1 MSLAVTNFDGH
12 NFSGVTALGGKTPVT
27 VSGGSNSYALP
38 VNNTAGFGGTFNGS
52 FYGPQAAN
60 TAGNF
65 SAQSTAG
72 PSYIASGI
80 YAGKR

>member
-1 MSLAVTNFDGH
+1 MNLAVTNFDGH
-12 NFSGVTALGGKTPVT
+12 NFRGTTPLNGRSPAAVTSAV
-27 VSGGSNSYALP
+27 NSYALP
-38 VNNTAGFGGTFNGS
+38 INNTAGFNGSFNGS

-65 SAQSTAG
+65 SVQSTAG

-80 YAGKR
+80 YAG

>member
-1 MSLAVTNFDGH
+1 
-12 NFSGVTALGGKTPVT
+12 VT
-27 VSGGSNSYALP
+27 VTSGGNSYTLP

-60 TAGNF
+60 TGGNF
-65 SAQSTAG
+65 NVQSTAG
-72 PSYIASGI
+72 PSYAASGI